1 MPKKDSASETN
12 FMTPK
17 RGKTV
22 PAKDGNEIFKTFF
35 TS

>member
-1 MPKKDSASETN
+1 MPKKDSASETS

-22 PAKDGNEIFKTFF
+22 PAKDGNEILKTFL